1 MRCRAI
7 DLGEPVLADGE
18 VCFAFYQYTGD
29 GLFHPYTYA
38 ELDPKIFGERG
49 NRSGTSW
56 TDGTGPDGRCRGRS
70 GPMTCCRR
78 TADTSR

>member
-7 DLGEPVLADGE
+7 DLGEPVLADGD

-38 ELDPKIFGERG
+38 ELDPKVFGEEG
-49 NRSGTSW
+49 K
-56 TDGTGPDGRCRGRS
+56 
-70 GPMTCCRR
+70 
-78 TADTSR
+78 